1 MLVTLCCSV
10 LSVGFKHLFYK
21 FSKDLGPIY
30 ISEDVPIFNNLWF
43 RLYSN
48 SLLLFFL
55 KLLVEW
61 LKGWHMG
68 DGKITELDV
77 GDQFSEGIAII
88 FASHS

>member
-1 MLVTLCCSV
+1 MVPFILK
-10 LSVGFKHLFYK
+10 LS
-21 FSKDLGPIY
+21 SA
-30 ISEDVPIFNNLWF
+30 
-43 RLYSN
+43 
-48 SLLLFFL
+48 FFL